1 MKRLVVWAV
10 VAGVLIFA
18 SSAFAG
24 VTPRTFSLTPYIG
37 GYTFDGAQ
45 SLETQ
50 PVYGLRA
57 GYSFTSNWAG
67 ELSFDYV
74 NTGFTKNHRI
84 EGSDNN
90 VNAFKYRLDALYHF
104 MPEKRLVPFVA
115 AGLGGSTINY
125 PSGYSTSYS
134 TNIAHHDHTTA
145 LFNYGVGLKYFMT
158 DYLAL
163 RGDLRHVVT
172 FDRFNNNL
180 EYTVGLSY
188 IFGVR
193 KPAPKPVEQCCPPPP
208 PPPPPPV
215 EEQVCITLKIEFDF
229 DKADI
234 KPKYHDQI
242 KQVSDFMTTYPET
255 TAVIEGHT
263 DNVGTADY
271 NEKLSLRRAESVRQ
285 YLVDKLGISPA
296 RLKSVGYGFNK
307 PIADNGT
314 AEGRA
319 KNRRIDAVIDC
330 AVKK

>member
-1 MKRLVVWAV
+1 MKRLVAWAA
-10 VAGVLIFA
+10 VAGIFIFA

-57 GYSFTSNWAG
+57 GYSFTANWAG

-74 NTGFTKNHRI
+74 NTGFTNGHRI

-90 VNAFKYRLDALYHF
+90 VNAYKYRLDALYHF
-104 MPEKRLVPFVA
+104 TPEKRLVPFVA
-115 AGLGGSTINY
+115 AGLGGTTINY
-125 PSGYSTSYS
+125 PTGYSTSYS
-134 TNIAHHDHTTA
+134 TSITSHDHTTG

-163 RGDLRHVVT
+163 RGDLRHVIT
-172 FDRFNNNL
+172 FDRGNSNL

-208 PPPPPPV
+208 PPPLA

-242 KQVSDFMTTYPET
+242 KQVSDFMTTYPDT

-271 NEKLSLRRAESVRQ
+271 NQKLSQRRAESVRQ
-285 YLVDKLGISPA
+285 YLVDKFGISPA